1 MGTFLLVLGLI
12 IVVLIFLMMTMGGLS
27 EERRQEEQELKE
39 QERRLL
45 TTGFSSF
52 SFNLKGSNHCSD
64 IARDL
69 LQKIKQGDAV
79 LLMPEFFN
87 EYDRYAIS
95 VRMFGKHIGYM
106 DRTTAFHWAEKL
118 FTGSTPNYHL
128 CIAKKVELNEGF
140 DLPMV
145 EFEVFYKDKDGRAR
159 FDFKHEGPMYSYVNP
174 VEGCG
179 QDLTD
184 DITNKRFILSEISK
198 EVVNTFPEIY
208 GLGTDVS
215 DDDLNEKWYE
225 EDVQYL
231 KEFIRDLHTGAIDD
245 IKAKSK
251 FLRNAAKDRVYGNN
265 DKLKVLLNSYLE
277 FKEVK
282 LK

>member
-1 MGTFLLVLGLI
+1 MELVFIVIGIIICTSII
-12 IVVLIFLMMTMGGLS
+12 IVIVSKGNAERKIREE
-27 EERRQEEQELKE
+27 EERKKR
-39 QERRLL
+39 
-45 TTGFSSF
+45 TGFSSF
-52 SFNLKGSNHCSD
+52 TFKLKGSNHCSD
-64 IARDL
+64 IAREI

-106 DRTTAFHWAEKL
+106 DRTTAFHWAERL
-118 FTGSTPNYHL
+118 FTGSAPSYHL
-128 CIAKKVELNEGF
+128 CIAQKVELNEGF
-140 DLPMV
+140 DLPLV
-145 EFEVFYKDKDGRAR
+145 EFEVFYKDKDGRTR

-198 EVVNTFPEIY
+198 EIINTFPEIY

-251 FLRNAAKDRVYGNN
+251 FLRNAANDRVYGNN

-277 FKEVK
+277 FKELK

>member
-1 MGTFLLVLGLI
+1 MELVFIVIGIIICTSII
-12 IVVLIFLMMTMGGLS
+12 IVIVSKGNAERKIREE
-27 EERRQEEQELKE
+27 EERKKR
-39 QERRLL
+39 
-45 TTGFSSF
+45 TGFSSF
-52 SFNLKGSNHCSD
+52 TFKLKGSNHCSD
-64 IARDL
+64 IAREI

-106 DRTTAFHWAEKL
+106 DRTTAFHWAERL

-128 CIAKKVELNEGF
+128 CIARKVELNEGF
-140 DLPMV
+140 DLPLV
-145 EFEVFYKDKDGRAR
+145 EFEVFYKDKDGRTR
-159 FDFKHEGPMYSYVNP
+159 FDVKHEGPMYSYVNP

-208 GLGTDVS
+208 GLGNDVS

-277 FKEVK
+277 FKEMK

>member
-1 MGTFLLVLGLI
+1 MELVFIVIGIIICISII
-12 IVVLIFLMMTMGGLS
+12 IVIVSKGNAERKIREE
-27 EERRQEEQELKE
+27 EERKKR
-39 QERRLL
+39 
-45 TTGFSSF
+45 TGFSSF
-52 SFNLKGSNHCSD
+52 TFKLKGSNHCSD
-64 IARDL
+64 IARDIL
-69 LQKIKQGDAV
+69 RKIKEGDAV

-118 FTGSTPNYHL
+118 FMGTTPNYHL
-128 CIAKKVELNEGF
+128 CIARKVELNEGF
-140 DLPMV
+140 DLPLV

-159 FDFKHEGPMYSYVNP
+159 FDFKHEGPTYSYVNP

-179 QDLTD
+179 QDLAD

-208 GLGTDVS
+208 GLGKDVA

-231 KEFIRDLHTGAIDD
+231 KEFICDLHTGAIDD

-251 FLRNAAKDRVYGNN
+251 FLRNAANDRVYGNN
-265 DKLKVLLNSYLE
+265 DKLKVLLNCYLE
-277 FKEVK
+277 FKELK